1 MFRTISRRL
10 AILNALVVI
19 LVIAA
24 VGVAS
29 YFYLARKIETQT
41 DAELRNRATSA
52 VELWTNVFLS
62 ANAEDETKMAVI
74 SDTTSEE
81 ESDHDQDSDDQEKQ
95 NEHQA
100 QELIRSGDTIA
111 YGIDL
116 AGNVVA
122 TLRPIVIEHLPK
134 KNSIQRALAGSTVVE
149 TVTIEH
155 ERIRLRSEPVYAN
168 GQAIGA
174 IQVGMGLGPNERVL
188 EFVRWSTL
196 GGLLLGVI
204 LAVPS
209 GWLLANRSMKPIRE
223 AFSRQRKFV
232 ADAAHELRTPLTL
245 IRAEAEYL
253 QQTPELSSSDR
264 HESETTIVREVDSM
278 AGLVSSLLQLARMDE
293 HSAKLQGQQTD
304 LVEIAQTVTERF
316 RSLAA
321 DRGIALEFDSRVPVS
336 ARCDRVATE
345 QVLAILLDNALA
357 YTPAGGTVTVS
368 TAMRSGKAAIVVADT
383 GIGISPEDQQR
394 IFDRFYR
401 ADLARSRAG
410 GGAGLGLSIA
420 QELMIAQKACIA
432 MESQLASGSTFTM
445 LFDANST
452 AG

>member
-19 LVIAA
+19 AVIAA
-24 VGVAS
+24 VGLAS

-41 DAELRNRATSA
+41 DAELRNRSASA
-52 VELWTNVFLS
+52 VELWTNVFLA
-62 ANAEDETKMAVI
+62 ANAEDAANSSPAQGKGAGDD
-74 SDTTSEE
+74 SDHKKKDD
-81 ESDHDQDSDDQEKQ
+81 DHDQEKADEQ
-95 NEHQA
+95 QA
-100 QELIRSGDTIA
+100 RELLRSGDTIA

-122 TLRPIVIEHLPK
+122 TLRPIAIKHLPK
-134 KNSIQRALAGSTVVE
+134 EDSIKQALDGSIVVE

-155 ERIRLRSEPVYAN
+155 ERVRLRSEPVFAN
-168 GQAIGA
+168 GQPIGA
-174 IQVGMGLGPNERVL
+174 IQTGMGLGPNERVL

-196 GGLLLGVI
+196 GGLLLGAI

-253 QQTPELSSSDR
+253 QQTPELSSADR
-264 HESETTIVREVDSM
+264 NESEITIVREVDSM

-293 HSAKLQGQQTD
+293 HSARFLGQQTD

-316 RSLAA
+316 RSLAT
-321 DRGIALEFDSRVPVS
+321 DREITLEFDSRISAS
-336 ARCDRVATE
+336 ARCDRAATE

-357 YTPAGGTVTVS
+357 YTPTGGKVTVS
-368 TAMRSGKAAIVVADT
+368 TAMQSGKAAIVVADT
-383 GIGISPEDQQR
+383 GIGISPDDQQR

-401 ADLARSRAG
+401 ADPARSRAG

-420 QELMIAQKACIA
+420 SELMTAQKARIVV
-432 MESQLASGSTFTM
+432 ESQIGSGSTFTL
-445 LFDANST
+445 LFET
-452 AG
+452 I